1 MGVASYDNVQIKQ
14 IQEQLPSIEE
24 LKSRIRL
31 LEKELDKKK

>member
-31 LEKELDKKK
+31 LEEELDKKK